1 MYVHHCVE
9 LTVAVTNRFTN
20 GLDQGGSCARASS
33 RLARASFMLARA
45 SFVLALASFVLAY
58 LLEPEY
64 KPTCKVL
71 YYIPMYLLLYSLC
84 VGVL

>member
-33 RLARASFMLARA
+33 RLARASF
-45 SFVLALASFVLAY
+45 VLAY